1 MAAALQF
8 DTLEYARKLETA
20 GVAAPQA
27 EAQARALAEV
37 LSQAVAPPND
47 LKVLESN
54 LEARFS
60 SMDARLGTVETRLD
74 AKIDAVKLE
83 LGGKIDKLG
92 ASVDTLKWLFGL
104 VAAMNLA
111 TFVRLVV
118 HP

>member
-1 MAAALQF
+1 MAAALRS

-27 EAQARALAEV
+27 EAQARALAEA
-37 LSQAVAPPND
+37 LSQAVASPND
-47 LKVLESN
+47 LKVLERN
-54 LEARFS
+54 LEAKFS
-60 SMDARLGTVETRLD
+60 SMDARLGTVETRVD
-74 AKIDAVKLE
+74 ANAAKLE

-104 VAAMNLA
+104 VVAMNLA